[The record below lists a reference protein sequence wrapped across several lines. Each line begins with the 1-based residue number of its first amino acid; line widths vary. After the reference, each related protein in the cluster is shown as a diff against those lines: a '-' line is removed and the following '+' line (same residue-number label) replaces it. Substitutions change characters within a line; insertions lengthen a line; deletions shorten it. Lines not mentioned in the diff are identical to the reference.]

1 MIEIQFG
8 ERQDNMRHGLRQFY
22 DKKSKEELVE
32 ACIELY
38 ISRNNIMNEYNA
50 FLDWKENFVDKYNS
64 LVDENRSLSD
74 DYYDLMAELGGI
86 TDKLELIKTIIEEV
100 NGNE

>member
-1 MIEIQFG
+1 MIEIQFD
-8 ERQDNMRHGLRQFY
+8 ERQDNMRHELDSFY

-32 ACIELY
+32 TCIELY

-50 FLDWKENFVDKYNS
+50 LLDWKENFVDKYNS

-74 DYYDLMAELGGI
+74 DYYDLMAELGRI
-86 TDKLELIKTIIEEV
+86 TDKLELVKTIIKECEE
-100 NGNE
+100 